1 MPSSILG
8 PGTTIYE
15 ILNPWYNDLY
25 NHGFNYMRKDKL
37 IAIQL
42 RKKGNSY
49 SQIRKI
55 MKVPKSTLSYW
66 LRDLKISEEARE
78 KIMKRA
84 HSASIAGLMK
94 RNKNQTFLAKQRADE
109 IRQKAR
115 QEAGKLF
122 RNPLFISGVSLY
134 WAEGYK
140 KGAFGSKWKGVDF
153 ANSDPEIIKVMM
165 KFFRKLCGVRNEKYR
180 IQLMVHDNM
189 SAKKALNFWSVL
201 TKIPKRQFMKISRI
215 VSKSSKRKRSPNS
228 LIYGTIHIRIAD
240 VKLFFRI
247 IGWIDGLKEK
257 LI

>member
-49 SQIRKI
+49 SQIRETL
-55 MKVPKSTLSYW
+55 KVPKSTLSYW
-66 LRDLKISEEARE
+66 LRDLKISNPARE

-84 HSASIAGLMK
+84 HSASIAGLIK
-94 RNKNQTFLAKQRADE
+94 KKKNQTFLAKQGADE
-109 IRQKAR
+109 IRRKAR
-115 QEAGKLF
+115 QEAKKLF
-122 RNPLFISGVSLY
+122 GNPLFISGVSLY

-140 KGAFGSKWKGVDF
+140 KGAYGSKWKGVDF
-153 ANSDPEIIKVMM
+153 ANSDPETIKVIM
-165 KFFRKLCGVRNEKYR
+165 KFFRSFCGVEEKR
-180 IQLMVHDNM
+180 IKIQLMVHDNM
-189 SAKKALNFWSVL
+189 SAKKALSFWSAL

-215 VSKSSKRKRSPNS
+215 FSKSSKKKRNPSS

-247 IGWIDGLKEK
+247 IGWIDGLKER